1 MTAVLEPGALR
12 DRERAAAYLSMTV
25 RRLDDLRRSGAIRAV
40 RDGNRWK
47 YTTSALD
54 EYVDSLPTNAA

>member
-1 MTAVLEPGALR
+1 MSTVLEQVALR
-12 DRERAAAYLSMTV
+12 DREGAAGYLSMTV

-47 YTTSALD
+47 YTTVALD
-54 EYVDSLPTNAA
+54 EYIDSLPTNAA

>member
-1 MTAVLEPGALR
+1 MTEVLERVALR
-12 DRERAAAYLSMTV
+12 DREGAARYLSMTV

-47 YTTSALD
+47 YMSAALD
-54 EYVDSLPTNAA
+54 EYIDSLPTNAA

>member
-1 MTAVLEPGALR
+1 MTTLLEQVALR
-12 DRERAAAYLSMTV
+12 DRERAAQYLSMTV

-47 YTTSALD
+47 YMTSALD
-54 EYVDSLPTNAA
+54 EYIENLPTNVA

>member
-1 MTAVLEPGALR
+1 MTAVLEQVALR

-25 RRLDDLRRSGAIRAV
+25 RRLDDLRRSGAIHAV

-47 YTTSALD
+47 YTTGALND
-54 EYVDSLPTNAA
+54 YIKRLPTNAA

>member
-1 MTAVLEPGALR
+1 
-12 DRERAAAYLSMTV
+12 MTV
-25 RRLDDLRRSGAIRAV
+25 RRLDDLRRSGLIRAV

-54 EYVDSLPTNAA
+54 EYVESLPTNAA

>member
-1 MTAVLEPGALR
+1 MSDVLERVALR
-12 DRERAAAYLSMTV
+12 DREGAAGYLSMTV

-47 YTTSALD
+47 YTTRALD
-54 EYVDSLPTNAA
+54 EYIDSLPTSAA

>member
-1 MTAVLEPGALR
+1 
-12 DRERAAAYLSMTV
+12 MTV
-25 RRLDDLRRSGAIRAV
+25 RRLDDLRRAGAIRAV

-47 YTTSALD
+47 YTTAALD

>member
-1 MTAVLEPGALR
+1 MSDVLERRALR

-47 YTTSALD
+47 YTTDALD
-54 EYVDSLPTNAA
+54 AYVESLPTNAA